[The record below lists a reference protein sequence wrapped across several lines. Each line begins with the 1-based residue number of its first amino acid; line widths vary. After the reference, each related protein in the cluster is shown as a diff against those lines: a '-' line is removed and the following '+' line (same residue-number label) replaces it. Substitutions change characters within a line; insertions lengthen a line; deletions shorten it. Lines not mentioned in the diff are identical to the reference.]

1 MRKKLKKQIYSYD
14 NLVYGI
20 FDKIF
25 NKVSN
30 DMVDMVDL
38 QSIDI
43 KLFKR
48 DNVHKQYS
56 LLYVVLNSYCIQI
69 LILL

>member
-1 MRKKLKKQIYSYD
+1 MRKLKKQIYSYD

-25 NKVSN
+25 NKVSY

-38 QSIDI
+38 
-43 KLFKR
+43 
-48 DNVHKQYS
+48 
-56 LLYVVLNSYCIQI
+56 
-69 LILL
+69 